1 MDIDLD
7 NLLALPKT
15 GGAIDG
21 NFTITTRNEL
31 EKKKGDIHTTPIIMT
46 EKTPAGSRD
55 LGEVTG
61 FLGVSGLQV
70 TDILAFNGE
79 AVRKLITNPKDT
91 GKGINEQLFL
101 VGSTYEEVS
110 ELVEKQVAFICLFH
124 HLFFLAKLAKT
135 SGFPMFTD
143 SFSDKFNAIQKSV
156 QEIKDVKLNASEKS
170 TVAGAANL
178 KTEAGFNDISLAS
191 GSQGPPVSSTIF
203 GVSFTEITKFWNEMK
218 SPISLMDMIA
228 IFKKD
233 PTEIYNWFISDMSAV
248 PGAAAPPAGS
258 GSGASGNTGSSSKS
272 IVDGANLKKE
282 TADFIDN
289 MYNKSGHGDA
299 PPDPPPP
306 PPPEGN
312 GENEPPP
319 PPPEGNGNNGP
330 PPTVDEA
337 KQNMKRM
344 AKEKGLATKAAKK
357 AEAAAA
363 AAAAAATAKAGRP
376 ERAASKGV
384 AAAVNA
390 AKSSQQRA
398 TEAAGA
404 TGHVNESDESSA
416 NSTTGIAETENP
428 K

>member
-15 GGAIDG
+15 GGAIEG
-21 NFTITTRNEL
+21 NFTMTTRDEL

-46 EKTPAGSRD
+46 EKTPSGTGELA
-55 LGEVTG
+55 EVTG
-61 FLGVSGLQV
+61 FFGISGLQV

-79 AVRKLITNPKDT
+79 AVRKLITTPKDT
-91 GKGINEQLFL
+91 GKGINEKLFL
-101 VGSTYEEVS
+101 VGNTYGEVS

-156 QEIKDVKLNASEKS
+156 QEIKDVKLDAANKS
-170 TVAGAANL
+170 TVPGAANL
-178 KTEAGFNDISLAS
+178 KTDAGFDDISLTQ
-191 GSQGPPVSSTIF
+191 GSQGPPMSSTIF
-203 GVSFTEITKFWNEMK
+203 GVSFTDITKFWSEMK

-228 IFKKD
+228 IFKQS
-233 PTEIYNWFISDMSAV
+233 PNEIYNWFISDMSAV
-248 PGAAAPPAGS
+248 AGAGAGAGGKGSTGS
-258 GSGASGNTGSSSKS
+258 GGTGGTGSSSKS
-272 IVDGANLKKE
+272 VVDGANLKKE
-282 TADFIDN
+282 TADFIDA
-289 MYNKSGHGDA
+289 MYNKSGHGTA
-299 PPDPPPP
+299 PPETPPP

-312 GENEPPP
+312 GEN
-319 PPPEGNGNNGP
+319 GP
-330 PPTVDEA
+330 PPTADEA

-344 AKEKGLATKAAKK
+344 AKEKGLATKATKK
-357 AEAAAA
+357 AEAEAAAA
-363 AAAAAATAKAGRP
+363 AAAAAGTGRP

-384 AAAVNA
+384 AAAVDA

-404 TGHVNESDESSA
+404 TG
-416 NSTTGIAETENP
+416 GIN
-428 K
+428 